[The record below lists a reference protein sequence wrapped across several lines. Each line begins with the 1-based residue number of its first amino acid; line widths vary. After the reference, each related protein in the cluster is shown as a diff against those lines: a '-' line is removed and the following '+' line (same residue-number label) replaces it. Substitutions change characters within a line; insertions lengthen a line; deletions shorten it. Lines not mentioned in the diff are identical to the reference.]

1 MAISYTVMSVVLGR
15 DILFE
20 FLEDQ
25 DIPYIFGNPGTTEL
39 PLVDGCNDHPSVKYV
54 LALHED
60 IAVAQAMGWARASG
74 KVGVVN
80 LHVTPG
86 VAHGLGNLYNA
97 FHARVPL
104 LVTAGQHH
112 SAFQIQEP
120 ILTSDLAELVRPFT
134 KWSYEVTAL
143 EELPLAL
150 QRAFKEVNTPPFAPV
165 FLSIASNL
173 FLDKWEAG
181 TPARVS
187 RVASVTSDD
196 DAFDRGARELANA
209 RNPLIISGDGVGLAD
224 AWAPMAALAETLGA
238 PVLTEGYATIW
249 NFPADHPHYLGPMP
263 NVATQMRN
271 TFDDVDVVLMCGV
284 TCHAPIARYDEGGPL
299 IPWRVRVVSVDDSP
313 RDMGKIGPVEVGLVG
328 DIKRNL
334 GTLLDAVRKQSVDR
348 ATVTARSEQVRE
360 RSRARVE
367 QHQND
372 TTAARAK
379 DELSPSVVAAELD
392 ELLPSAAIYVDEAVS
407 NRPAFVNAM
416 KFRDPM
422 SFFSANG
429 ISLGYS
435 VGVAVG
441 MQMALPARRI
451 VNVVGDG
458 SLMYYPQALW
468 SASSAQVPVIFL
480 VLNNGC
486 YRVLKVIIDRM
497 GGPWGSDGE
506 RTPGLDF
513 RSPGIDFVAM
523 AESMGLTGQR
533 ATTPGELRAA
543 LERALRA
550 DGPFLVDVVLQ
561 QD

>member
-1 MAISYTVMSVVLGR
+1 MSIVLGR
-15 DILFE
+15 DVFFE
-20 FLEDQ
+20 YLEDQ
-25 DIPYIFGNPGTTEL
+25 EIPYIFGNPGTTEL
-39 PLVDGCNDHPSVKYV
+39 PFVDGCNDHPSVRYV

-112 SAFQIQEP
+112 SAFKIQEP
-120 ILTSDLAELVRPFT
+120 ILTSDLAALVRPFT

-173 FLDKWEAG
+173 FLDKCEAG
-181 TPARVS
+181 PPARVS
-187 RVASVTSDD
+187 SVAPVVA
-196 DAFDRGARELANA
+196 DAGAYEDAARELTNA
-209 RNPLIISGDGVGLAD
+209 QNPLIIAGDGVGRAG
-224 AWAPMAALAETLGA
+224 AWEQVVAVAEALGA

-249 NFPADHPHYLGPMP
+249 NFPADHPQYLGPMP
-263 NVATQMRN
+263 NVATQMRK
-271 TFDDVDVVLMCGV
+271 TFDDVDVVLMCGI
-284 TCHAPIARYDEGGPL
+284 TCQVPIARYDEGGPVV
-299 IPWRVRVVSVDDSP
+299 PWRLRVISVDDSP
-313 RDMGKIGPVEVGLVG
+313 REIGKISPVEVGLVG
-328 DIKRNL
+328 DIKHNL
-334 GTLLDAVRKQSVDR
+334 GGLVDAVRRQALDR
-348 ATVTARSEQVRE
+348 VAITARTEKTKE
-360 RSRARVE
+360 RSGAR
-367 QHQND
+367 QKQQQD
-372 TTAARAK
+372 DASAARAK
-379 DELSPSVVAAELD
+379 DELSPALVAAELRD
-392 ELLPSAAIYVDEAVS
+392 LLPSAAIYVDEAVS
-407 NRPAFVNAM
+407 NRPAFVNALS
-416 KFRDPM
+416 FSDPM

-435 VGVAVG
+435 VAVAVG
-441 MQMALPARRI
+441 MKMAQPERPV

-468 SASSAQVPVIFL
+468 SAASAQAPVIFL

-506 RTPGLDF
+506 TTPGLDF
-513 RSPGIDFVAM
+513 GAPAIDFVAM
-523 AESMGLTGQR
+523 GESMGVSGQR
-533 ATTPGELRAA
+533 ATTPTELRAA
-543 LERALRA
+543 LERALSA

>member
-1 MAISYTVMSVVLGR
+1 MSVVLGR

-20 FLEDQ
+20 YLEDQ
-25 DIPYIFGNPGTTEL
+25 DIPYIFGNPGTTEV
-39 PLVDGCNDHPSVKYV
+39 PLVDGCNDHPSVQYV

-60 IAVAQAMGWARASG
+60 LAVAQAMGWARASG
-74 KVGVVN
+74 KPGVVN

-86 VAHGLGNLYNA
+86 VAHALANLYNA

-112 SAFQIQEP
+112 SAFRVQEP
-120 ILTSDLAELVRPFT
+120 ILTSDLAALVRPFT

-150 QRAFKEVNTPPFAPV
+150 QRAFKELNTPPIAPV

-173 FLDKWEAG
+173 FLEKCEAG
-181 TPARVS
+181 PPARVS
-187 RVASVTSDD
+187 RVASVVADA
-196 DAFDRGARELANA
+196 DAFDDAARELANA
-209 RNPLIISGDGVGLAD
+209 KNPLIIAGDGVGRAG
-224 AWAPMAALAETLGA
+224 AWEQVVALAENLGA
-238 PVLTEGYATIW
+238 PVFTEGYATIW
-249 NFPADHPHYLGPMP
+249 NFPADHPQYLGPMP
-263 NVATQMRN
+263 NVATPMRN
-271 TFDDVDVVLMCGV
+271 TFDGVDVALMCGV
-284 TCHAPIARYDEGGPL
+284 TCQAPIARYDEGGPL
-299 IPWRVRVVSVDDSP
+299 VPWQVRVVSVDDSP
-313 RDMGKIGPVEVGLVG
+313 REIGKIGPVEVGLIG

-334 GTLLDAVRKQSVDR
+334 GELVEGVHRQPIDRSAV
-348 ATVTARSEQVRE
+348 
-360 RSRARVE
+360 
-367 QHQND
+367 
-372 TTAARAK
+372 AARAAQTRETSAARTTRLQAETDAARTK
-379 DELSPSVVAAELD
+379 DELSAALVAAELSD
-392 ELLPSAAIYVDEAVS
+392 VVPSAAIYVDEAIS
-407 NRPAFVNAM
+407 NRPAFVNAW
-416 KFRDPM
+416 KFSDPM

-429 ISLGYS
+429 IALGYS
-435 VGVAVG
+435 SAVAVG
-441 MQMALPARRI
+441 MQMALPERRV

-468 SASSAQVPVIFL
+468 SAASARVPVIFI

-513 RSPGIDFVAM
+513 ASPAIDFVAM
-523 AESMGLTGQR
+523 AESMGVSGQR
-533 ATTPGELRAA
+533 ATTPTALHTA
-543 LERALRA
+543 LERAISA

>member
-1 MAISYTVMSVVLGR
+1 MSIVLGR
-15 DILFE
+15 DIFFE

-39 PLVDGCNDHPSVKYV
+39 PFVDGCNDHPTVQYV

-112 SAFQIQEP
+112 SAFRIQEP
-120 ILTSDLAELVRPFT
+120 ILTSDLAALVRPFT

-181 TPARVS
+181 APARVS
-187 RVASVTSDD
+187 RVASVLPDD
-196 DAFDRGARELANA
+196 EAFANGASELANA
-209 RNPLIISGDGVGLAD
+209 TSPMIIAGDGVGLAD
-224 AWAPMAALAETLGA
+224 AWVPLAALAEEIGA
-238 PVLTEGYATIW
+238 PVFTEGYATIW
-249 NFPADHPHYLGPMP
+249 NFPPDHEHYLGPMP
-263 NVATQMRN
+263 NVATQMRS
-271 TFDDVDVVLMCGV
+271 TFDDVDVALMCGV
-284 TCHAPIARYDEGGPL
+284 TCQAPIARYDEGGPL

-313 RDMGKIGPVEVGLVG
+313 RDMGKISPVEVGLVG

-334 GTLLDAVRKQSVDR
+334 ETLLEAVRKQSRDR
-348 ATVTARSEQVRE
+348 AAINTRAEQVRA
-360 RSRARVE
+360 RARARVE
-367 QHQND
+367 RQHD
-372 TTAARAK
+372 EVHAARAK
-379 DELSPSVVAAELD
+379 DELSPALVAAELD
-392 ELLPSAAIYVDEAVS
+392 DLLPSAAIYVDEAVS
-407 NRPAFVNAM
+407 NRPAFVNAL

-435 VGVAVG
+435 VGVGVG

-451 VNVVGDG
+451 VNVIGDG

-468 SASSAQVPVIFL
+468 SAASAQVPVIFI

-513 RSPGIDFVAM
+513 GSPAIDFVVM
-523 AESMGLTGQR
+523 AESMGVSGKR
-533 ATTPGELRAA
+533 ATTPGEFRAA
-543 LERALRA
+543 LERALEA
-550 DGPFLVDVVLQ
+550 DGPCLIDVALQ

>member
-1 MAISYTVMSVVLGR
+1 MSIVLGR
-15 DILFE
+15 DVFFE
-20 FLEDQ
+20 YLEDQ
-25 DIPYIFGNPGTTEL
+25 NIPYIFGNPGTTEL
-39 PLVDGCNDHPSVKYV
+39 PFVDGCNDHPSVRYV

-112 SAFQIQEP
+112 SAFRIQEP
-120 ILTSDLAELVRPFT
+120 ILTSDLAALVRPFT

-173 FLDKWEAG
+173 FLDKCEAG
-181 TPARVS
+181 PPARVS
-187 RVASVTSDD
+187 RVASVVA
-196 DAFDRGARELANA
+196 DAGALEDAARELAKA
-209 RNPLIISGDGVGLAD
+209 RNPLVIAGDGVGRAG
-224 AWAPMAALAETLGA
+224 AWEQVVAVAEALGA

-263 NVATQMRN
+263 NVATQMRK
-271 TFDDVDVVLMCGV
+271 TFDDVDVVLMCGI
-284 TCHAPIARYDEGGPL
+284 TCQVPIARYDEGGPVV
-299 IPWRVRVVSVDDSP
+299 PWRVRVVSVDDSP
-313 RDMGKIGPVEVGLVG
+313 REIGKISPVEVGLVG
-328 DIKRNL
+328 DIKLNL
-334 GTLLDAVRKQSVDR
+334 GGLVDAVRGQSLDR
-348 ATVTARSEQVRE
+348 AAVTARAARTKD
-360 RSRARVE
+360 RSGARVKQQQE
-367 QHQND
+367 EAS
-372 TTAARAK
+372 AARVK
-379 DELSPSVVAAELD
+379 DELSPALVAAELRD
-392 ELLPSAAIYVDEAVS
+392 LLPSAAIYVDEAVS
-407 NRPAFVNAM
+407 NRPAFVNALR
-416 KFRDPM
+416 FSEPL
-422 SFFSANG
+422 SFFSMNG

-435 VGVAVG
+435 VAAAVG
-441 MQMALPARRI
+441 MQMAQPERPV

-468 SASSAQVPVIFL
+468 SAASAHAPVIFI

-497 GGPWGSDGE
+497 GGPWGADGE

-513 RSPGIDFVAM
+513 GSPAIDFVAM
-523 AESMGLTGQR
+523 GESMGVSGQR
-533 ATTPGELRAA
+533 ATTPEELRSAI
-543 LERALRA
+543 ERALSA

>member
-1 MAISYTVMSVVLGR
+1 MSVVLGR

-20 FLEDQ
+20 YLEDQ

-39 PLVDGCNDHPSVKYV
+39 PLVDGCNDHPSVQYV

-60 IAVAQAMGWARASG
+60 LAIAQAMGWARASG
-74 KVGVVN
+74 KPGVVN

-86 VAHGLGNLYNA
+86 VAHALGNLYNA

-112 SAFQIQEP
+112 SAFRIQEP
-120 ILTSDLAELVRPFT
+120 ILTSDLAALVRPFT

-150 QRAFKEVNTPPFAPV
+150 QRAFKELNTPPLAPV

-181 TPARVS
+181 PPARVS
-187 RVASVTSDD
+187 QVASVVADGEAFD
-196 DAFDRGARELANA
+196 DAARELANS
-209 RNPLIISGDGVGLAD
+209 RKPLIIAGDGVGRAG
-224 AWAPMAALAETLGA
+224 AWEQVAALAEVLGA
-238 PVLTEGYATIW
+238 PVFTEGYATIW
-249 NFPADHPHYLGPMP
+249 NFPADHSHYLGPMP
-263 NVATQMRN
+263 NIATQMRN
-271 TFDDVDVVLMCGV
+271 SFEGFDAALLCGV
-284 TCHAPIARYDEGGPL
+284 TCQVPIARYDEGGPVV
-299 IPWRVRVVSVDDSP
+299 PWRVRVVSVDDSP
-313 RDMGKIGPVEVGLVG
+313 REIGKIGPVEMGLVG

-334 GTLLDAVRKQSVDR
+334 GGLLESVRRQPLDQSVVIAR
-348 ATVTARSEQVRE
+348 AEDTRASSSARTIRLQGEIR
-360 RSRARVE
+360 
-367 QHQND
+367 
-372 TTAARAK
+372 AARAK
-379 DELSPSVVAAELD
+379 DELSAALVAAELSD
-392 ELLPSAAIYVDEAVS
+392 MVPSAAIYVDEAIS
-407 NRPAFVNAM
+407 NRPAFVNAW
-416 KFRDPM
+416 KFSDPL

-429 ISLGYS
+429 IALGYS
-435 VGVAVG
+435 SAVAVG
-441 MQMALPARRI
+441 MQMALPERRV

-468 SASSAQVPVIFL
+468 SAASAQTPVVFV

-497 GGPWGSDGE
+497 GGPWGSDGD

-513 RSPGIDFVAM
+513 ASPAIDFVAM
-523 AESMGLTGQR
+523 AESMGVSGQR
-533 ATTPGELRAA
+533 ATTPTALHTA
-543 LERALRA
+543 LERAISA

>member
-1 MAISYTVMSVVLGR
+1 MSIVLGR
-15 DILFE
+15 DVFFE
-20 FLEDQ
+20 YLEDQ

-39 PLVDGCNDHPSVKYV
+39 PFVDGCNDHPSVRYV

-60 IAVAQAMGWARASG
+60 VAVAQAMGWARASG
-74 KVGVVN
+74 KPGVVN

-112 SAFQIQEP
+112 SAFRIQEP
-120 ILTSDLAELVRPFT
+120 ILTSDLAALVRPFT

-173 FLDKWEAG
+173 FLDKCETG
-181 TPARVS
+181 PPARVS
-187 RVASVTSDD
+187 RVASVVA
-196 DAFDRGARELANA
+196 DAGAYEDAARELANA
-209 RNPLIISGDGVGLAD
+209 QSPLIIAGDGVGQAG
-224 AWAPMAALAETLGA
+224 AWEQVVAVAEALGA

-263 NVATQMRN
+263 NVATQMRK
-271 TFDDVDVVLMCGV
+271 TFDDVDVVLMCGI
-284 TCHAPIARYDEGGPL
+284 TCQVPIARYDEGGPVV
-299 IPWRVRVVSVDDSP
+299 PWRVRVISVDDNP
-313 RDMGKIGPVEVGLVG
+313 REMGKISPVEVGLVG

-334 GTLLDAVRKQSVDR
+334 EGLVDAVRSQSLDW
-348 ATVTARSEQVRE
+348 AAITARTEMTQE
-360 RSRARVE
+360 RSGARVKQLHE
-367 QHQND
+367 D
-372 TTAARAK
+372 ARAARAK
-379 DELSPSVVAAELD
+379 DELSPALVAAELRD
-392 ELLPSAAIYVDEAVS
+392 LLPSAAIYVDEAVS
-407 NRPAFVNAM
+407 NRPAFVNALN
-416 KFRDPM
+416 FSDPM

-435 VGVAVG
+435 VAVAVG
-441 MQMALPARRI
+441 MKMAQPERPV

-468 SASSAQVPVIFL
+468 SAASAQVPVIFV

-513 RSPGIDFVAM
+513 GSPAIDFVAM
-523 AESMGLTGQR
+523 GESMGVSGQR
-533 ATTPGELRAA
+533 VTTPTELRAA
-543 LERALRA
+543 LERALTA
-550 DGPFLVDVVLQ
+550 DGPFLVDVRLQ

>member
-1 MAISYTVMSVVLGR
+1 MSIVLGR
-15 DILFE
+15 DVFFE
-20 FLEDQ
+20 YLEDQ
-25 DIPYIFGNPGTTEL
+25 EIPYIFGNPGTTEL
-39 PLVDGCNDHPSVKYV
+39 PFVDGCNDHPSVRYV

-60 IAVAQAMGWARASG
+60 VAVAQAMGWARASG

-112 SAFQIQEP
+112 SAFKIQEP
-120 ILTSDLAELVRPFT
+120 ILTSDLAALVRPFT

-173 FLDKWEAG
+173 FLDKYEAG
-181 TPARVS
+181 PPARVS
-187 RVASVTSDD
+187 SVASVVA
-196 DAFDRGARELANA
+196 DAGAYEDAARELANA
-209 RNPLIISGDGVGLAD
+209 RNPLIIAGDGVGQAG
-224 AWAPMAALAETLGA
+224 AWEQVVAVAEALGA

-249 NFPADHPHYLGPMP
+249 NFPAHHPHYLGPMP
-263 NVATQMRN
+263 NVATQMRK
-271 TFDDVDVVLMCGV
+271 TFDDVDVVLMCGI
-284 TCHAPIARYDEGGPL
+284 TCQVPIARYDEGGPVV
-299 IPWRVRVVSVDDSP
+299 PWRVRVISVDDSP
-313 RDMGKIGPVEVGLVG
+313 REIGKISPVEVGLVG
-328 DIKRNL
+328 DIKHNL
-334 GTLLDAVRKQSVDR
+334 GGLVDAVCRQPLDR
-348 ATVTARSEQVRE
+348 AAITARTEKTNE
-360 RSRARVE
+360 RSGARQKQQQE
-367 QHQND
+367 EAS
-372 TTAARAK
+372 AARAK
-379 DELSPSVVAAELD
+379 DELSPALVAAELRD
-392 ELLPSAAIYVDEAVS
+392 LLPSAAIYVDEAVS
-407 NRPAFVNAM
+407 NRPAFVNALS
-416 KFRDPM
+416 FSDPM

-435 VGVAVG
+435 VAVAVG
-441 MQMALPARRI
+441 MKMAQPERPV

-468 SASSAQVPVIFL
+468 SAASAQVPVIFI

-506 RTPGLDF
+506 TTPGLDF
-513 RSPGIDFVAM
+513 GSPAIDFVAM
-523 AESMGLTGQR
+523 GESMGVSGQR
-533 ATTPGELRAA
+533 ATTPTELRAA
-543 LERALRA
+543 LERALSSE
-550 DGPFLVDVVLQ
+550 GPFLVDVVLQ

>member
-1 MAISYTVMSVVLGR
+1 MSIVLGR
-15 DILFE
+15 DVFFE
-20 FLEDQ
+20 YLEDQ
-25 DIPYIFGNPGTTEL
+25 NIPYIFGNPGTTEL
-39 PLVDGCNDHPSVKYV
+39 PFVDGCNDHPSVRYV

-112 SAFQIQEP
+112 SAFRIQEP
-120 ILTSDLAELVRPFT
+120 ILTSDLAALVRPFT

-143 EELPLAL
+143 EELQLAL

-173 FLDKWEAG
+173 FLDKCEAG
-181 TPARVS
+181 PPARVS
-187 RVASVTSDD
+187 RVASVVA
-196 DAFDRGARELANA
+196 DAGALEDAARELAKA
-209 RNPLIISGDGVGLAD
+209 RNPLVIAGDGVGRAG
-224 AWAPMAALAETLGA
+224 AWEQVVAVAEALGA

-263 NVATQMRN
+263 NVATQMRK
-271 TFDDVDVVLMCGV
+271 TFDDVDVVLMCGI
-284 TCHAPIARYDEGGPL
+284 TCQVPIARYDEGGPVV
-299 IPWRVRVVSVDDSP
+299 PWRVRVVSVDDSP
-313 RDMGKIGPVEVGLVG
+313 REIGKISPVEVGLVG
-328 DIKRNL
+328 DIKLNL
-334 GTLLDAVRKQSVDR
+334 GGLVDAVRGQSLDR
-348 ATVTARSEQVRE
+348 AAVTARAARTKD
-360 RSRARVE
+360 RSGARVKQQQE
-367 QHQND
+367 EAS
-372 TTAARAK
+372 AARVK
-379 DELSPSVVAAELD
+379 DELSPALVAAELRD
-392 ELLPSAAIYVDEAVS
+392 LLPSAAIYVDEAVS
-407 NRPAFVNAM
+407 NRPAFVNALR
-416 KFRDPM
+416 FSEPL
-422 SFFSANG
+422 SFFSMNG

-435 VGVAVG
+435 VAAAVG
-441 MQMALPARRI
+441 MQMAQPERPV

-468 SASSAQVPVIFL
+468 SAASAHAPVIFI

-497 GGPWGSDGE
+497 GGPWGADGE

-513 RSPGIDFVAM
+513 GSPAIDFVAM
-523 AESMGLTGQR
+523 GESMGVSGQR
-533 ATTPGELRAA
+533 ATTPEELRSAI
-543 LERALRA
+543 ERALSA

>member
-1 MAISYTVMSVVLGR
+1 MSIVLGR
-15 DILFE
+15 DVF
-20 FLEDQ
+20 FDYLEDQ
-25 DIPYIFGNPGTTEL
+25 EIPYIFGNPGTTEL
-39 PLVDGCNDHPSVKYV
+39 PFVDGCNDHPSVRYV

-60 IAVAQAMGWARASG
+60 VAVAQAMGWARASG
-74 KVGVVN
+74 KPGVVN

-104 LVTAGQHH
+104 LVTAGQQH
-112 SAFQIQEP
+112 SAFRIQEP
-120 ILTSDLAELVRPFT
+120 ILTSDLAALVRPFT

-173 FLDKWEAG
+173 FLDKCEAG
-181 TPARVS
+181 PPARVS
-187 RVASVTSDD
+187 RVASVVA
-196 DAFDRGARELANA
+196 DAGAYEDAARELANA
-209 RNPLIISGDGVGLAD
+209 RNPLIIAGDGVGRAG
-224 AWAPMAALAETLGA
+224 AWEQVVAVAEALGA

-263 NVATQMRN
+263 NVATQMRK
-271 TFDDVDVVLMCGV
+271 TFDDVDVVLMCGI
-284 TCHAPIARYDEGGPL
+284 TCQVPIARYDEGGPVV
-299 IPWRVRVVSVDDSP
+299 PWRVRVISVDDST
-313 RDMGKIGPVEVGLVG
+313 REMGKISPVEVGLVG

-334 GTLLDAVRKQSVDR
+334 GGLADAVRSQSLDR
-348 ATVTARSEQVRE
+348 AAITARTEKTQE
-360 RSRARVE
+360 RSGARVKQQQE
-367 QHQND
+367 EAR
-372 TTAARAK
+372 AARAK
-379 DELSPSVVAAELD
+379 DELSPTLVAAELRD
-392 ELLPSAAIYVDEAVS
+392 LLPSAAIYVDEAIS
-407 NRPAFVNAM
+407 NRPAFVNALN
-416 KFRDPM
+416 FSDPM

-435 VGVAVG
+435 VAVAVG
-441 MQMALPARRI
+441 MKMAQPDRPV

-468 SASSAQVPVIFL
+468 SAASAQVPVIFI

-497 GGPWGSDGE
+497 GGPWGTDGE

-513 RSPGIDFVAM
+513 GSPAIDFVAM
-523 AESMGLTGQR
+523 GESMGVSGQR
-533 ATTPGELRAA
+533 ATTPTELRAA
-543 LERALRA
+543 LERALTA
-550 DGPFLVDVVLQ
+550 DGPFLVDVRLQ